1 MKSKMSAHEFE
12 IMYDK
17 YKNLLYRIAF
27 TYMKSNQDVEDVLQ
41 EVFIKRM
48 YHAPKFLSDEH
59 EKRWLIRITVNH
71 CKNQV
76 SSFWRKNVLTSDNT
90 SELLDKEQYGFNAEE
105 SELFNAVRSL
115 PAKQRIAI
123 YLYYYEGYKCREI
136 AEILKCK
143 ESTVKMRLKKGREL
157 LKSKLEEEYI
167 YGIKEI

>member
-27 TYMKSNQDVEDVLQ
+27 TYLKGNQDIEDVLQ

-48 YHAPKFLSDEH
+48 YHAPKFQSEEH

-76 SSFWRKNVLTSDNT
+76 SSFWKKNVFT
-90 SELLDKEQYGFNAEE
+90 SENTTELLETDQYGFNTEE
-105 SELFNAVRSL
+105 SELFSAVKSL
-115 PAKQRIAI
+115 HEKYRITI

-143 ESTVKMRLKKGREL
+143 DSTVKMRLKKGREL
-157 LKSKLEEEYI
+157 LKSDLGEENI
-167 YGIKEI
+167 YEIREI

>member
-27 TYMKSNQDVEDVLQ
+27 TYLKGNQDVEDVLQ

-48 YHAPKFLSDEH
+48 YRAPKFQSEEH

-71 CKNQV
+71 CKNEIDQYD
-76 SSFWRKNVLTSDNT
+76 FNT
-90 SELLDKEQYGFNAEE
+90 EE
-105 SELFNAVRSL
+105 SELFSAVKSL
-115 PAKQRIAI
+115 PEKYRITI

-143 ESTVKMRLKKGREL
+143 DSTVKMRLKKGREL
-157 LKSKLEEEYI
+157 LKSDLGEENI
-167 YGIKEI
+167 YEIREA